1 MSSPTTVGRQPII
14 IVEIDQ
20 DKCSRT
26 FGTSPCTAT
35 GERCFN
41 TYATCKLKSAY
52 SLGVPLT
59 LRFCEDNLG
68 QSYDSYYLMPFLESI
83 DTTPTRINPGG
94 GDDNASPFGERAS
107 VTIVLND
114 KPHTD
119 NLVDP
124 YLSTRTYNPLGRSSF
139 WRKWLARNPYYSGRP
154 LRVREGYFGQ
164 SWATMQIRHY
174 IIDNISISGG
184 NVTITGKDILKLAD
198 DKLAVTPKPTGAYLI
213 GDMTETQN
221 SCVTFGADLAAFP
234 TSGTVRIGNEC
245 MTYSSRAL
253 DSANGRITLYG
264 LVRATDGTKAES
276 HSDKDS
282 VQVCLRITNQMP
294 WQLIR
299 TLLITYAKI
308 PSTYINSAEWDAEG
322 NVWLTQFAVSRLI
335 TEPIGVAQLIGEIC
349 QQALMYVWWD
359 ERARQ
364 IKMRALRPFDED
376 VISNINDNDHIIA
389 DSLKLVENTDMR
401 ASQVWVF
408 YDQINPTESVD
419 ESKNYAKLRIRV
431 ETGAESVNQYNDT
444 RIVKIYAA
452 WLQTDAQAI
461 NLAARYLARYRSNV
475 KILTIQLDAKD
486 RNIWTGSIVDVETA
500 HIVDECGLPKES
512 RFEVISAHE
521 PKSGELIE
529 LELMGSEFD
538 ASTLIR
544 YAYWMDSAAPT
555 YANATEA
562 QRRKGMWWSNSS
574 GKMPDGT
581 DGYVWQ

>member
-1 MSSPTTVGRQPII
+1 MSSPTTIGRQPII

-20 DKCSRT
+20 DYCGRT

-52 SLGVPLT
+52 SLGDPLT

-68 QSYDSYYLMPFLESI
+68 QDYDAYYLMPFLESI
-83 DTTPTRINPGG
+83 ETTPTRINPGG

-107 VTIVLND
+107 VTITLND

-124 YLSTRTYNPLGRSSF
+124 YINTRTYKGLDRSSF

-221 SCVTFGADLAAFP
+221 SCVTFGADLAAFQ

-253 DSANGRITLYG
+253 DSTNGRITLYG

-282 VQVCLRITNQMP
+282 VQVCLRINNQMP

-299 TLLITYAKI
+299 TLLIAYAKI
-308 PSTYINSAEWDAEG
+308 PSTYINSTEWDAEG

-376 VISNINDNDHIIA
+376 AISNINDNDHIIA

-419 ESKNYAKLRIRV
+419 ESKNYAKLRIRI
-431 ETGAESVNQYNDT
+431 ETGAESANQYNDT

-452 WLQTDAQAI
+452 WLQNDAQAI

-475 KILTIQLDAKD
+475 KILTLQLDAKD

-500 HIVDECGLPKES
+500 HLVDESGLPKES

-555 YANATEA
+555 YANATAA

>member
-1 MSSPTTVGRQPII
+1 MSSPTTIGRQPII

-20 DKCSRT
+20 DKCSRA
-26 FGTSPCTAT
+26 FGTSPCMAT

-41 TYATCKLKSAY
+41 TYQTCKLKSAY

-68 QSYDSYYLMPFLESI
+68 QDYDAYYLMPFLESI
-83 DTTPTRINPGG
+83 ETSPTRINPGG
-94 GDDNASPFGERAS
+94 GNDNASPFGERAS
-107 VTIVLND
+107 VTVTLND

-119 NLVDP
+119 NTVDP
-124 YLSTRTYNPLGRSSF
+124 YLSTRIYNPLDRSSF
-139 WRKWLARNPYYSGRP
+139 WRKWLARNPYYSGRS
-154 LRVREGYFGQ
+154 LRIREGYLGQ

-174 IIDNISISGG
+174 IIDKISISGG
-184 NVTITGKDILKLAD
+184 QVIITGKDILKLAD
-198 DKLAVTPKPTGAYLI
+198 DKLAVTPEPTGAYLI

-234 TSGTVRIGNEC
+234 ASGTVRIGNEC
-245 MTYSSRAL
+245 IQYSSRAL
-253 DSANGRITLYG
+253 DSSNGRITLYG
-264 LVRATDGTKAES
+264 MTRATDGTKAES
-276 HSDKDS
+276 HADKDS
-282 VQVCLRITNQMP
+282 VQVCLRISTQMP

-308 PSTYINSAEWDAEG
+308 PSTYINSTEWDTEG

-335 TEPIGVAQLIGEIC
+335 TEPVGVAQLIGEIC

-364 IKMRALRPFDED
+364 IKMRALRPFDDD
-376 VISNINDNDHIIA
+376 VISNINDNDHIVA
-389 DSLKLVENTDMR
+389 DSIKLVENADMR

-475 KILTIQLDAKD
+475 KILSLQLDAKD
-486 RNIWTGSIVDVETA
+486 RGVWTGSIVDVETA
-500 HIVDECGLPKES
+500 HLVDESGLPKES

-521 PKSGELIE
+521 PKSGEIIE

-544 YAYWMDSAAPT
+544 YAYWMDSVAPT
-555 YANATEA
+555 YANATES
-562 QRRKGMWWSNSS
+562 QRRKGMWWSDAS
-574 GKMPDGT
+574 GKMPGGT

>member
-1 MSSPTTVGRQPII
+1 MSSATFVGRQPIT

-20 DKCSRT
+20 DRCGRT

-52 SLGVPLT
+52 SLGTPLT
-59 LRFCEDNLG
+59 LRFCEDNIG
-68 QSYDSYYLMPFLESI
+68 QDYDAYYLMPFLESVE
-83 DTTPTRINPGG
+83 TTPTRINPGG

-124 YLSTRTYNPLGRSSF
+124 YLSTRTYNPLDRSSF

-154 LRVREGYFGQ
+154 LRIREGYLGQ
-164 SWATMQIRHY
+164 SWATMQLRHY
-174 IIDNISISGG
+174 IIDKISISGG
-184 NVTITGKDILKLAD
+184 QVTITGKDILKLAD

-253 DSANGRITLYG
+253 DSGNGRITLNG
-264 LVRATDGTKAES
+264 LSRATDGTKAES

-282 VQVCLRITNQMP
+282 VQVCLRINNQMP

-299 TLLITYAKI
+299 TLLINYAKI
-308 PSTYINSAEWDAEG
+308 PSTYINSTEWDAEG

-364 IKMRALRPFDED
+364 IKMRSLRPFEED
-376 VISNINDNDHIIA
+376 AISNINDNDHIVA
-389 DSLKLVENTDMR
+389 DSIKLAENTDMR

-408 YDQINPTESVD
+408 YDQINPTEAVD
-419 ESKNYAKLRIRV
+419 ESKNYAKLRISV
-431 ETGAESVNQYNDT
+431 DVGAESAVQFNDT

-475 KILTIQLDAKD
+475 KILTLQLDAKD
-486 RNIWTGSIVDVETA
+486 RNIWTGSIVDVTTA
-500 HIVDECGLPKES
+500 HLVNEQGLQKES

-538 ASTLIR
+538 ASTLVR
-544 YAYWMDSAAPT
+544 YAYWMDASAPT
-555 YANATEA
+555 YANATTA
-562 QRRKGMWWSNSS
+562 QRRKGMWWSDAN
-574 GKMPDGT
+574 GKLPDGT